1 MRIALAGN
9 ANVGKS
15 ALFNQLTG
23 LHQHMGNWPGK
34 TIAKAEGKLNFKGTE
49 ISVIDLPGIY
59 SLRTFSIEEMVSRE
73 YIAKEKPDVVINV
86 VDASVLERNLFFTL
100 QLLELERPM
109 VVALNMIDVA
119 EKKGIDV
126 DIKKLSKELGVP
138 VVPMIAIRGIGVQ
151 EIIEEAIKV
160 SKKKTNGK
168 LPKYRKNIEKAID
181 ELRKRKINVPYPA
194 RWTAIKLLEGDEKII
209 KLVDKKTVEIARKK
223 SKEIQKK
230 EKERSTTVITADK
243 YVTAERIS
251 RKCLSL
257 VKPEKIPLGDRL
269 DGILLHR
276 VWGYFS
282 LVIMA
287 LGIFYFIFSFGDF
300 VSGYFDIL
308 YSLIPEYSG
317 FAGVLVGGIAE
328 GIIAGLTVA
337 LPYLIPFFILL
348 AILED
353 SGYLARMAFLMDG
366 VMHKIG
372 LHGKAFIPLMLGY
385 GCSVPGCLACR
396 IMETDRERLIAGFV
410 VTLIP
415 CAARTVVILGLVG
428 VFLGIEWALA
438 IYIFNLIVVFILGRI
453 AFKALPGEP
462 MGLIM
467 EMPSYKT
474 PILKNVAKETWVR
487 LKDFIVIAF
496 PIIIISTVLIKGM
509 EIAGLLEPIS
519 NLLSPITVG
528 WLGLPAIVGITL
540 IFGILRKELT
550 LIMLAALLGT
560 SNFAEVMTPIQM
572 ITFTILVLFYI
583 PCAATIATLY
593 KEYGLKKAVGITV
606 FEIVFA
612 VILSGLVF
620 RGLDYFG
627 IF

>member
-34 TIAKAEGKLNFKGTE
+34 TIAKAEGKLNYKGTE
-49 ISVIDLPGIY
+49 IEVIDLPGIY
-59 SLRTFSIEEMVSRE
+59 SLTTFSMEELISRE
-73 YIAKEKPDVVINV
+73 YIAKEKPDVVVNV

-100 QLLELERPM
+100 QLIELERPM
-109 VVALNMIDVA
+109 VIALNMIDIA
-119 EKKGIDV
+119 EKKGIKV
-126 DIKKLSKELGVP
+126 NAKKLSKELGVP
-138 VVPMIAIRGIGVQ
+138 VVPMIAIRGIGVK
-151 EIIEEAIKV
+151 EVVEEAIKT
-160 SKKKTNGK
+160 SDKKTKGK
-168 LPKYRKNIEKAID
+168 KPKYRKNIEKAIG
-181 ELRKRKINVPYPA
+181 ELSGIKIKHYPA
-194 RWTAIKLLEGDEKII
+194 RWTALKLIEGDQKIT
-209 KLVDKKTVEIARKK
+209 KLADKKTVEIARKK
-223 SKEIQKK
+223 SKGIKKKCGVDSSTAVTSDKYAVAEKIARECTAISKK
-230 EKERSTTVITADK
+230 ERV
-243 YVTAERIS
+243 
-251 RKCLSL
+251 
-257 VKPEKIPLGDRL
+257 PLGEKL

-276 VWGYFS
+276 IFGYF
-282 LVIMA
+282 IMGLIA
-287 LGIFYFIFSFGDF
+287 LGVFYFIFSFGDF
-300 VSGYFDIL
+300 TSGHLDEFL
-308 YSLIPEYSG
+308 YSLMPEYKG
-317 FAGVLVGGIAE
+317 LLGVVASSVFE

-348 AILED
+348 AVLED

-410 VTLIP
+410 VTLVP

-428 VFLGIEWALA
+428 AFIGVEWAFL
-438 IYIFNLIVVFILGRI
+438 IYVFNLIVVFILGRI

-467 EMPSYKT
+467 EMPSYKMPT
-474 PILKNVAKETWVR
+474 IKNVAKETWIR
-487 LKDFIVIAF
+487 LQDFIVVAF
-496 PIIIISTVLIKGM
+496 PIIIVSTVLIKGI
-509 EIAGLLEPIS
+509 EIAGWMEQIS
-519 NLLSPITVG
+519 GLLSPITVG
-528 WLGLPAIVGITL
+528 WLGLPAIIGITL

-560 SNFAEVMTPIQM
+560 SNFAEAMTPVQM

-593 KEYGLKKAVGITV
+593 KEYGLKKAVGMTV

-612 VILSGLVF
+612 VVLAGLVF
-620 RGLDYFG
+620 RGLEYFG